1 MRKLDHFDILAP
13 IYERFISRP
22 NLEPLLGLLD
32 LAPGQ
37 RLLDAG
43 GGTGRVSGSLTELV
57 ENVFLTDISWGM
69 LQQAGSRPALSRVN
83 SHAERLPFPDDSFER
98 ILMVDA
104 FHHVC
109 DQVETAA
116 ELLRVLAP
124 GGRLV
129 VEEPDIR
136 RFAVKL
142 VALGEKLALMRSH
155 FVRPEKM
162 KTLFERQGGRA
173 SIHTHPD
180 DEANVWLVV
189 EK

>member
-13 IYERFISRP
+13 IYERFISQV
-22 NLEPLLGLLD
+22 NLEPLLELLKLSPD
-32 LAPGQ
+32 H

-43 GGTGRVSGSLTELV
+43 GGTGRVSGSMTDLV
-57 ENVFLTDISWGM
+57 DNVFLTDVSWGM
-69 LQQAGSRPALSRVN
+69 LQQAGSRPALRRVN
-83 SHAERLPFPDDSFER
+83 AHAERLPFPNESFER

-109 DQVETAA
+109 NQAETAA
-116 ELLRVLAP
+116 ELLRVLAT

-155 FVRPEKM
+155 FRRPETM
-162 KTLFERQGGRA
+162 KAMFERQGGRVTVY
-173 SIHTHPD
+173 THP
-180 DEANVWLVV
+180 AGGTNVWLIV